1 MNTVGVI
8 ATILAVFIVL
18 GLITLLAISV
28 SDIRRYLQIR
38 KM

>member
-8 ATILAVFIVL
+8 ATILAVFIIL
-18 GLITLLAISV
+18 GVIALGAISV
-28 SDIRRYLQIR
+28 SDIRRYLRIR

>member
-8 ATILAVFIVL
+8 ATILAVFILL
-18 GLITLLAISV
+18 GVIILGAISV